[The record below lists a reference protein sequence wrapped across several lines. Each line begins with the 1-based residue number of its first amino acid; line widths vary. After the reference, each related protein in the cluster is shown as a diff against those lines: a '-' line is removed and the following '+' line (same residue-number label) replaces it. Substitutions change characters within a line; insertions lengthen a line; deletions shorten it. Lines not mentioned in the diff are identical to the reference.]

1 MRGTIRMTQQE
12 VDPLG
17 GIAAVPL
24 VGAGAVGATGLSI
37 ALTWWHVDEI
47 GSPAAAFLA
56 IALVMSAGAVAWVST
71 MPSRPT
77 FTLERLGLVVILAL
91 GGAVAEYIST
101 VTANRYLY
109 DDFGPLALGL
119 LLLALAPFCSW
130 ASLLVA
136 GALGAAV
143 TAILG
148 IGVAGS
154 AVTAA
159 PAFSFAVVNVVA
171 VFAPAAAAAAYSG
184 TVVSET
190 LAWQRRTNAAALQHD
205 AALRTGIA
213 RSVQQGRVSVLSREV
228 LPFLAQVMTA
238 DRISVADADRAR
250 ELADALRR
258 ALKAGIES
266 TWLDELAADLQ
277 LGRGLPLV
285 VDDPTGAA
293 DDLNDDQRSA
303 LTALLVWLA
312 DAERSTGIRMELR
325 TDSDH
330 LGISIVSEHGS
341 SPPSRRELDRFT
353 AVARAMAMTAETTLT
368 GENVK
373 VELHHVV
380 E

>member
-1 MRGTIRMTQQE
+1 MTRMRLTQQE
-12 VDPLG
+12 ADPLG
-17 GIAAVPL
+17 GITAAPL
-24 VGAGAVGATGLSI
+24 VAIGAALAFGTSI
-37 ALTWWHVDEI
+37 ALTWAHGEEI
-47 GSPAAAFLA
+47 VRPLAAVLAIVLVGAACLVAAVSVAPSRAPFTAERLWLVVALAVAAA
-56 IALVMSAGAVAWVST
+56 IAE
-71 MPSRPT
+71 
-77 FTLERLGLVVILAL
+77 F
-91 GGAVAEYIST
+91 IST
-101 VTANRYLY
+101 IGANRSLY
-109 DDFGPLALGL
+109 DDFGSLVVGILILCVAPYCTWIS
-119 LLLALAPFCSW
+119 LLLAGILSA
-130 ASLLVA
+130 AVLSLLVVGSA
-136 GALGAAV
+136 SGIAVDVPVASLVALNSAAV
-143 TAILG
+143 LAL
-148 IGVAGS
+148 
-154 AVTAA
+154 
-159 PAFSFAVVNVVA
+159 
-171 VFAPAAAAAAYSG
+171 AAAAAGYSYAI
-184 TVVSET
+184 VDET
-190 LAWQRRTNAAALQHD
+190 LAWQRSANRAALQRD
-205 AALRTGIA
+205 AELRAGIA
-213 RSVQQGRVSVLSREV
+213 RSVQQSRVSVLGREV
-228 LPFLAQVMTA
+228 LPFLAGVMTA

-250 ELADALRR
+250 DLAETLRH

-373 VELHHVV
+373 VELRHVV